1 MQILSDIV
9 YNSGKNFRFCFFSVS
24 ILLLS
29 SCGTQNQLKK
39 TWMNQPE
46 LKLREAFGSPTTIID
61 RNSEKVFIFE
71 KTEELESTEINQG
84 KLTLD
89 PVITP
94 KVLKTERYIFTI
106 SEGIIIR
113 TNFEEN
119 YERY

>member
-1 MQILSDIV
+1 MQIISDIV
-9 YNSGKNFRFCFFSVS
+9 YKSGREFTFLLFTGI

-39 TWMNQPE
+39 AWMNQPE
-46 LKLREAFGSPTTIID
+46 IKLQETFGSPTTVID
-61 RNSEKVFIFE
+61 RNSDKIFIFE

-89 PVITP
+89 PIITP

-106 SEGIIIR
+106 REGIIIR
-113 TNFEEN
+113 TNFEEE